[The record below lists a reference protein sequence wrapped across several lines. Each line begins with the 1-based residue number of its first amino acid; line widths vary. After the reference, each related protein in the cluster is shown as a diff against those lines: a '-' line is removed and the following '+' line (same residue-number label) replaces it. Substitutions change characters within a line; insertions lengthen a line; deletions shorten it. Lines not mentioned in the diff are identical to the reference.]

1 MDTFR
6 TLRREGFKK
15 PSHGNH
21 PSLCY
26 FTVEGL
32 PYDDIT
38 ILMLTLKY
46 WCRHLNADVDIEI
59 LTLKLTLKCWHWN
72 TDVDIEILI
81 LTLKY
86 WHWHWNTDGNIEMLT
101 STLKYWCWHWYR
113 NDIEILTFIFFR
125 GCQPVPFSKSLGT
138 SLLLHGLRFRNSVI
152 AVSYFTI
159 HCILLGDLHL
169 HLISC
174 SKSRCWQ
181 ILLAKKFKPFQ
192 LFTLGLDSQFGTL
205 QGVIQAARDLK

>member
-1 MDTFR
+1 
-6 TLRREGFKK
+6 
-15 PSHGNH
+15 
-21 PSLCY
+21 
-26 FTVEGL
+26 
-32 PYDDIT
+32 
-38 ILMLTLKY
+38 MLTLKC

-86 WHWHWNTDGNIEMLT
+86 R
-101 STLKYWCWHWYR
+101 CWHWYR

-174 SKSRCWQ
+174 SKSSCWQ